1 MTKLTTIEGIGEAN
15 AAKLKGAGVKTVE
28 ALLEKAAT
36 RQGRQALAQ
45 ATGIADG
52 HILKWANHADLF
64 RIKGIG
70 GEYAELLEAVGVDT
84 VPELAQRNPENLYA
98 KMKEVNEEK
107 KLVRQLPTPQK
118 VVDWVVQAKGLPRVM
133 TY

>member
-36 RQGRQALAQ
+36 KQGRQALAQ

-52 HILKWANHADLF
+52 QILKWANHADLF

-70 GEYAELLEAVGVDT
+70 GEYAELLEAAGVDT

-118 VVDWVVQAKGLPRVM
+118 VVDWVAQAKGLPRVM